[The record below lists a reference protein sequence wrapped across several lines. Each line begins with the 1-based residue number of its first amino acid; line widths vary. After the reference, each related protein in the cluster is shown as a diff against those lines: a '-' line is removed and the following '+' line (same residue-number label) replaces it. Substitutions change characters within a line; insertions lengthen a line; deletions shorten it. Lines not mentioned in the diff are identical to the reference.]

1 LSIYRYPEAP
11 PAQEDYNLGLADAET
26 GAIDYLMLRR
36 ERFDYDSNNV
46 PAFYNRNLPGNRA
59 TVVQHPDRCYIAIP
73 PGIQTSYG
81 PSYRRADIGVS
92 GVTATQMLKSGTD
105 FSNLAETLQDAAS
118 AALPEFSTNVVLQ
131 MVNGFNNFVGLQGNL
146 DLNAIE
152 NLQNGRIFNP
162 YSEQIF
168 QGMSFRT
175 HNFAFKFFARTPTE
189 SKQIQSIIDYI
200 KIGSMPRVQQ
210 GAMPEQYVNNNES
223 FGIAG
228 EFSKQKDTITRS
240 SDKGHKFKGNIY
252 QDDFFKKY
260 NEGYAKKNR
269 YFEMPDRFQLRFV
282 RFGANADGSAI
293 TNLGESTRRDLMFKI
308 YPSVCTGIS
317 VNYTPDNQ
325 YVAFKQPQS
334 DGISVPAI
342 VLTISFTE
350 TRLLTENDVAVG
362 Y

>member
-1 LSIYRYPEAP
+1 MAIFRYPEQP
-11 PAQEDYNLGLADAET
+11 PAIEENNLGLADAET

-36 ERFDYDSNNV
+36 ERFDYDATNV
-46 PAFYNRNLPGNRA
+46 PAFYNREIPGNRA

-81 PSYRRADIGVS
+81 PSYRRADIGVA
-92 GVTATQMLKSGTD
+92 GVTATGMLNGNEGD
-105 FSNLAETLQDAAS
+105 FTALADTLQEAAG
-118 AALPEFSTNVVLQ
+118 AALPEFSTNMVLQ

-152 NLQNGRIFNP
+152 NLQAGRIFNP

-175 HNFAFKFFARTPTE
+175 HNFAFKFFARDVQE
-189 SKQIQSIIDYI
+189 SKVIQSIIDYI
-200 KIGSMPRVQQ
+200 KIGSLPRVRS
-210 GAMPEQYVNNNES
+210 GEMGKKYTNNNTVFDIE
-223 FGIAG
+223 GN
-228 EFSKQKDTITRS
+228 SKVEKRERM
-240 SDKGHKFKGNIY
+240 DKKNY
-252 QDDFFKKY
+252 RNLWQDNFFKKY
-260 NEGYAKKNR
+260 NEGYARNNR
-269 YFEMPDRFQLRFV
+269 FFEIPDRFQLRFV
-282 RFGANADGSAI
+282 RFGANADGGMN
-293 TNLGESTRRDLMFKI
+293 NLGESTRRDLMFKI

-325 YVAFKQPQS
+325 YVALKQPRD
-334 DGISVPAI
+334 DGISVPAV
-342 VLTISFTE
+342 VLQLSFTE

>member
-1 LSIYRYPEAP
+1 MSIYRYPEQP
-11 PAQEDYNLGLADAET
+11 PAQDTGYGLADAET

-36 ERFDYDSNNV
+36 ERFDYDATNV
-46 PAFYNRNLPGNRA
+46 PAFYNREIPGNRA

-81 PSYRRADIGVS
+81 PAYRRADIGVA
-92 GVTATQMLKSGTD
+92 GVTATGMLNGGSGDFTD
-105 FSNLAETLQDAAS
+105 LAKTLQEAAG
-118 AALPEFSTNVVLQ
+118 AALPEFSTNMVLQ

-152 NLQNGRIFNP
+152 NLQQGRIFNP

-175 HNFAFKFFARTPTE
+175 HNFAFKFFARDAQE
-189 SKQIQSIIDYI
+189 SKTIQDIIDYI
-200 KIGSMPRVQQ
+200 KIGSLPRLRS
-210 GAMPEQYVNNNES
+210 GNMGKKYTNNQSTFKIDGNDKVT
-223 FGIAG
+223 AV
-228 EFSKQKDTITRS
+228 TR
-240 SDKGHKFKGNIY
+240 KKEKNY
-252 QDDFFKKY
+252 RNLWQDNFFKKY
-260 NEGYAKKNR
+260 NEGYAKNNR
-269 YFEMPDRFQLRFV
+269 FFEIPDRFQLRFC
-282 RFGANADGSAI
+282 RFGANSTGGMN
-293 TNLGESTRRDLMFKI
+293 NLGESTRRDLMFKI

-325 YVAFKQPQS
+325 YVALKQPQP

-342 VLTISFTE
+342 VLQLSFTE

>member
-1 LSIYRYPEAP
+1 MSIYRYPEAP
-11 PAQEDYNLGLADAET
+11 PAQENYNLGLADAET
-26 GAIDYLMLRR
+26 GAIDYLMMRR
-36 ERFDYDSNNV
+36 ERFDYDANNV
-46 PAFYNRNLPGNRA
+46 PAFYNREVPGNQA
-59 TVVQHPDRCYIAIP
+59 TVVQHPDRCYVAIP

-81 PSYRRADIGVS
+81 PSYRRADIGVA
-92 GVTATQMLKSGTD
+92 GVTATGMLNGNEGD
-105 FSNLAETLQDAAS
+105 FTALAGTLQEAAG
-118 AALPEFSTNVVLQ
+118 AALPEFSTNMVLQ

-175 HNFAFKFFARTPTE
+175 HNFAFKFFARTATE
-189 SKQIQSIIDYI
+189 SKAIQSIIDYV
-200 KIGSMPRVQQ
+200 KIGSLPRVRSGNMGKAYTNNQDTFSIGGNDKVDDVERKDVQ
-210 GAMPEQYVNNNES
+210 GKNYRNLWNDN
-223 FGIAG
+223 
-228 EFSKQKDTITRS
+228 
-240 SDKGHKFKGNIY
+240 
-252 QDDFFKKY
+252 FFKKY
-260 NEGYAKKNR
+260 NEGYARNNR
-269 YFEMPDRFQLRFV
+269 FFEIPDRFQLRFC
-282 RFGANADGSAI
+282 RFGANSEGGM

-325 YVAFKQPQS
+325 YVALKQPQS
-334 DGISVPAI
+334 DGISVPAV
-342 VLTISFTE
+342 VLQLSFTE

>member
-1 LSIYRYPEAP
+1 MSIYRYPEQP
-11 PAQEDYNLGLADAET
+11 TAQDTGYGLADAET

-36 ERFDYDSNNV
+36 ERFDYDATNV
-46 PAFYNRNLPGNRA
+46 PAFYNREIPGNRA

-81 PSYRRADIGVS
+81 PAYRRADIGVA
-92 GVTATQMLKSGTD
+92 GVTATGMLNGGKSDFTD
-105 FSNLAETLQDAAS
+105 LAKTLQDAAG
-118 AALPEFSTNVVLQ
+118 AALPEFSTNMVLQ

-152 NLQNGRIFNP
+152 NLQQGRIFNP

-175 HNFAFKFFARTPTE
+175 HNFAFKFFARDAQE
-189 SKQIQSIIDYI
+189 SKTIQDIIDYI
-200 KIGSMPRVQQ
+200 KIGSLPRL
-210 GAMPEQYVNNNES
+210 
-223 FGIAG
+223 
-228 EFSKQKDTITRS
+228 RS
-240 SDKGHKFKGNIY
+240 GNMG
-252 QDDFFKKY
+252 KKY
-260 NEGYAKKNR
+260 NEGYAKNNR
-269 YFEMPDRFQLRFV
+269 FFEIPDRFQLRFC
-282 RFGANADGSAI
+282 RFGANSTGGMN
-293 TNLGESTRRDLMFKI
+293 NLGESTRRDLMFKI

-325 YVAFKQPQS
+325 YVALKQPQP

-342 VLTISFTE
+342 VLQLSFTE

>member
-1 LSIYRYPEAP
+1 MSIFRYPEKP
-11 PAQEDYNLGLADAET
+11 PAQDQGYGLADAET

-36 ERFDYDSNNV
+36 ERFDYDATNV
-46 PAFYNRNLPGNRA
+46 PAFYNREIPGNRA

-81 PSYRRADIGVS
+81 PAYRRADIGVA
-92 GVTATQMLKSGTD
+92 GVTATGMLNGGKSDFTD
-105 FSNLAETLQDAAS
+105 LAKTLQEAAG
-118 AALPEFSTNVVLQ
+118 AALPEFSTNMVLQ

-152 NLQNGRIFNP
+152 NLQQGRIFNP

-175 HNFAFKFFARTPTE
+175 HNFAFKFFARDAQE
-189 SKQIQSIIDYI
+189 SKTIQNIIDYV
-200 KIGSMPRVQQ
+200 KIGSVPRLRS
-210 GAMPEQYVNNNES
+210 GNMGKKYTNNQSTFKIDGNDKVTS
-223 FGIAG
+223 VTR
-228 EFSKQKDTITRS
+228 KDEKNYR
-240 SDKGHKFKGNIY
+240 NLW
-252 QDDFFKKY
+252 QDNFFKKY
-260 NEGYAKKNR
+260 NEGYAKNNR
-269 YFEMPDRFQLRFV
+269 FFEIPDRFQLRFV
-282 RFGANADGSAI
+282 RFGANATGGMN
-293 TNLGESTRRDLMFKI
+293 NLGESTRRDLMFKI

-325 YVAFKQPQS
+325 YVAFKQPID
-334 DGISVPAI
+334 DGISVPSV
-342 VLTISFTE
+342 VLQLSFTE